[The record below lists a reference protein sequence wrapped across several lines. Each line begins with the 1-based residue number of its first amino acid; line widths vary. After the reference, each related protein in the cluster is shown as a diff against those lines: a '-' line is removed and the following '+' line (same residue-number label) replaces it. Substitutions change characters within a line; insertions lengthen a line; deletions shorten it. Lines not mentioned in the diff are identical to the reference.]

1 MFLLAL
7 PEYNW
12 TSALTAQIMHEGR
25 SDSLIPETINKSTQT
40 LWKDIQAHKAY
51 IVNTHKGQSPNY
63 SSKSHDD
70 GRGKGGGE
78 NQD

>member
-12 TSALTAQIMHEGR
+12 TSALTAQIPHEGC
-25 SDSLIPETINKSTQT
+25 SDSLIPETINESTQT
-40 LWKDIQAHKAY
+40 PWKDIQAHKAY
-51 IVNTHKGQSPNY
+51 IVNTHKGQSSHY
-63 SSKSHDD
+63 SSKGYED
-70 GRGKGGGE
+70 GGDEGGGE